1 MRAEERTKEKEGKEE
16 CFVNT
21 VKRARGS
28 EINGYTLEEGEVQ
41 VL

>member
-16 CFVNT
+16 C
-21 VKRARGS
+21 GS